1 MKRAVL
7 LVVAIAATC
16 VPAASAAAKTNTT
29 VTIDAV
35 FLASGQTHWSGDM
48 KSARKACKDK
58 RRVLIYRA
66 RPGADVKV
74 GSTKSYKGMV
84 DSGYYW
90 TYFEVGAAPSGKYYA
105 KVKPTDKCQGGQSK
119 ALKGPA

>member
-1 MKRAVL
+1 MKRVL
-7 LVVAIAATC
+7 LLTLVSAVAC
-16 VPAASAAAKTNTT
+16 VPAAWAGTKTKTT
-29 VTIDAV
+29 VTSDAV

-74 GSTKSYKGMV
+74 GSTKSFKGMV
-84 DSGYYW
+84 DNGYYW
-90 TYFEVGAAPSGKYYA
+90 TYFKVGAAPSGKYYA

-119 ALKGPA
+119 TLRGPA

>member
-1 MKRAVL
+1 MKRVVL
-7 LVVAIAATC
+7 LALVAAVAC
-16 VPAASAAAKTNTT
+16 VPTAWASGKTKTT

-48 KSARKACKDK
+48 KSARKACKDR

-74 GSTKSYKGMV
+74 GSTKSFKGMV
-84 DSGYYW
+84 DNGYYW
-90 TYFEVGAAPSGKYYA
+90 TYFKTGAAPSGKYYA
-105 KVKPTDKCQGGQSK
+105 KVKPTDKCQGDESGI
-119 ALKGPA
+119 LKGP

>member
-1 MKRAVL
+1 MKRVVL
-7 LVVAIAATC
+7 LALVSAVAC
-16 VPAASAAAKTNTT
+16 VPAAWAGGKTKTT

-35 FLASGQTHWSGDM
+35 FLGSGQTHWSGDM
-48 KSARKACKDK
+48 KSARKACKLR

-74 GSTKSYKGMV
+74 GSTRSYKGMV

-90 TYFEVGAAPSGKYYA
+90 TYFEEGAAPSGRYYA
-105 KVKPTDKCQGGQSK
+105 KVKPTDRCQGDRSES
-119 ALKGPA
+119 LRGPS

>member
-1 MKRAVL
+1 MRPGGLGRGK
-7 LVVAIAATC
+7 
-16 VPAASAAAKTNTT
+16 KKTT

-48 KSARKACKDK
+48 ESARKACKDS

-66 RPGADVKV
+66 RPGKDVKV

-84 DSGYYW
+84 DNGYYW
-90 TYFEVGAAPSGKYYA
+90 SYFEMGAAPSGKYYA
-105 KVKPTDKCQGGQSK
+105 KVKPTKQCQGDQSNS
-119 ALKGPA
+119 LRGPS